1 MIETLGRPSSQGGF
15 TLIVL
20 VHSIGPRER
29 SSPLTLSK
37 RPRRLNTI
45 WGPLQSWGDHN
56 ILKEFFKGK
65 VHRKKVKKKLTS
77 VSFIYVFVAE
87 NVELLVFFLLFFA
100 HSP

>member
-56 ILKEFFKGK
+56 ILKEFFNCLK
-65 VHRKKVKKKLTS
+65 
-77 VSFIYVFVAE
+77 IYHM
-87 NVELLVFFLLFFA
+87 LFG
-100 HSP
+100 SGEI